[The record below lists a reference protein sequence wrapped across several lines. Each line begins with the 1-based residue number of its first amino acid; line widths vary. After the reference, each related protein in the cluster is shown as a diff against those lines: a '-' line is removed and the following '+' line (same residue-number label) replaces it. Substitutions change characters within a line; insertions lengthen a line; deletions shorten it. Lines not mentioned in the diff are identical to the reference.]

1 MNTRESYAE
10 LQEKILGA
18 RRVWR
23 RGLFWTGAAIV
34 LTGLLAIVVG
44 ESIVDWLMPLPSP
57 VRIALLAGIVIAVGY
72 LLYRHLIQPLRAS
85 LTLRDVALNVERHHP
100 SLEDRLVSAVQ
111 FGNREPNDAI
121 EAHMLQRL
129 LEDTTESVKGI
140 DFKATVDSIRTRK
153 HVGIALLVLAACAL
167 LSLLFPSEIQTS
179 LLRVLV
185 PWEKTEPIL
194 TTKLTVTPGNAR
206 ILRGKSLPIHVTVT
220 GKSADKVV
228 LTYTSPAPLQGT
240 PTPTVGRTSG
250 PDNVEINNVDF
261 GLRKGTS
268 SHQPPV
274 RTPREQQK
282 NAMRTTEK
290 QINMV
295 QNAED
300 KRGFTYEIFNIDAD
314 MEYAVQANEA
324 TSARYTVEVF
334 EMPRVTDIAVA
345 YTYPEYTALKSVV
358 QQGTGDIHAVVGT
371 RAEIRLTTN
380 KAIQTATFTVKNH
393 IKKVD
398 IDNVDGGTTQRDVNV
413 PINLSE
419 RHANDR
425 KMVISDGNILTTTVD
440 VTQDGTYAVELLCID
455 GFNNEIPIEYKIRA
469 VPDNAPEVVI
479 KEPGRDVKATKLEE
493 VQIIAEAKDDYGVEK
508 LSLMY
513 RIGAGDLQELAPA
526 VGGTSGP
533 DNVEIDNVDFG
544 LRKGTSSHQPPVRTP
559 REQQKNAMRTTENT
573 YTFYMEEFD
582 VAPGE
587 VISYYAQATDN
598 NTLTG
603 PGEAS
608 SEIYFI
614 EVRPFNE
621 RFQEEDGEQ
630 GEPAPP
636 TPNIILEL
644 IATQKQ
650 IIRETWKHIN
660 AAPAAVTERFNV
672 GGTSGPDTE
681 EYPQDYQTAVK
692 KTGEKQSEIAAQ
704 TQRFVDEIS
713 MAMQTAAVAPEILM
727 NLEDAVDRMREA
739 SERLNAVQPTEAMPA
754 EQEALE
760 LLIKVSIELPKV
772 LTQMRDSNAQA
783 AENLELEMEELQ
795 SEMEQDR
802 NELEQEMREQTQ
814 EMLEQARE
822 MLEEQQQLN
831 QQSQQL
837 GRENQPS
844 PSEMQQNSQQQGQLS
859 EQAQQMAQQLGQM
872 QGSRQDSGQS
882 SSQSTQSQRT
892 NAQLTQAGQAMQQAG
907 EQMQQASRGMQQQ
920 EPQQSAAKGEQA
932 AARLEEAIEQLER
945 VAAELSDD
953 ALEDAAQ
960 ALQQMTEEQSEVQ
973 QQTQELRN
981 RAAQNVGGT
990 SGPDSAMQPED
1001 FRQASDLANQ
1011 QRELQRDLESLE
1023 GALQQLQEQLNA
1035 ENPEASR
1042 NVADATNRLTEE
1054 QTASDMAT
1062 AQRALQWRNFRAADQ
1077 NQQAVLEA
1085 LEQAQADLQQ
1095 ARANMATTEEEQ
1107 LEAALEQL
1115 QSMEEQMQDI
1125 QRELQAM
1132 EEQEDSP
1139 AHEDTERMPQAIKNL
1154 AEQQQQLQERMQQA
1168 QQAMQG
1174 QNGQDGQD
1182 GQDDAE
1188 NQQEGRAGAE
1198 SNREIEELWLGLLD
1212 TMQHRPSNRSR
1223 PFPKYEFAI
1232 RDLRKLEAALEE
1244 RLNTLQEKKR
1254 LSQVAKE
1261 DVPPEYRR
1269 LVDNYYESLSQ

>member
-34 LTGLLAIVVG
+34 LTGLLVIVVG

-72 LLYRHLIQPLRAS
+72 LLYKHLIKPLRAS
-85 LTLRDVALNVERHHP
+85 LTLRDVALNVERNHP
-100 SLEDRLVSAVQ
+100 NLEDRLVSAVQ
-111 FGNREPNDAI
+111 FGKRETDDAI

-129 LEDTTESVKGI
+129 LEDTTERVKGI
-140 DFKATVDSIRTRK
+140 DFKATVDHGRTRK
-153 HVGIALLVLAACAL
+153 HVGIAALVVAGCAV
-167 LSLLFPSEIQTS
+167 LSLLFPSEIHTS
-179 LLRVLV
+179 LRRVLV

-228 LTYTSPAPLQGT
+228 LTYTSRARLQSAPTEEGT
-240 PTPTVGRTSG
+240 AG
-250 PDNVEINNVDF
+250 
-261 GLRKGTS
+261 
-268 SHQPPV
+268 Q
-274 RTPREQQK
+274 
-282 NAMRTTEK
+282 A
-290 QINMV
+290 INMV
-295 QNAED
+295 QHPED

-380 KAIQTATFTVKNH
+380 KAIQTAKFTVSH
-393 IKKVD
+393 RAREDAPTETDEPAIP
-398 IDNVDGGTTQRDVNV
+398 TQT
-413 PINLSE
+413 E
-419 RHANDR
+419 
-425 KMVISDGNILTTTVD
+425 MVISDGNILTTTVD
-440 VTQDGTYAVELLCID
+440 VTEDGTYAVELLCID

-493 VQIIAEAKDDYGVEK
+493 VQIVAEAKDDYGVEK

-513 RIGAGDLQELAPA
+513 RIGAGELQELAMETPQRE
-526 VGGTSGP
+526 
-533 DNVEIDNVDFG
+533 DKNVVINNVDDR
-544 LRKGTSSHQPPVRTP
+544 LRRQTSLHQQPSLNASPTT
-559 REQQKNAMRTTENT
+559 KNRRGT
-573 YTFYMEEFD
+573 YTFYIEEFD
-582 VAPGE
+582 VEPGE

-603 PGEAS
+603 PGKAS

-621 RFQEEDGEQ
+621 RFQEEEGEP
-630 GEPAPP
+630 GEPAP
-636 TPNIILEL
+636 NVILEL

-660 AAPAAVTERFNV
+660 TAPA
-672 GGTSGPDTE
+672 SITE
-681 EYPQDYQTAVK
+681 EYRFAVK
-692 KTGEKQSEIAAQ
+692 KTGEKQSEMKDK

-739 SERLNAVQPTEAMPA
+739 SDSLNAIQPTEAMPP

-760 LLIKVSIELPKV
+760 LLIKVGIELPKV
-772 LTQMRDSNAQA
+772 LTQMRNSNAQA
-783 AENLELEMEELQ
+783 AENLELELEELQ
-795 SEMEQDR
+795 SEIEQDR
-802 NELEQEMREQTQ
+802 NELDQEMREQTQ
-814 EMLEQARE
+814 EMLEQARG

-859 EQAQQMAQQLGQM
+859 QQAQQMSQQLGQM
-872 QGSRQDSGQS
+872 QGSGQG
-882 SSQSTQSQRT
+882 TQAQR
-892 NAQLTQAGQAMQQAG
+892 LGQAGQAMQQAG
-907 EQMQQASRGMQQQ
+907 EQMQQAAQGMQQQ
-920 EPQQSAAKGEQA
+920 EPQLSAAKGEQA
-932 AARLEEAIEQLER
+932 AAQLEEAIEQLER

-953 ALEDAAQ
+953 ALEDAMQ
-960 ALQQMTEEQSEVQ
+960 ALQQLTEEQSDVQ

-981 RAAQNVGGT
+981 RAAQ
-990 SGPDSAMQPED
+990 SSMQPED
-1001 FRQASDLANQ
+1001 FERASDLANQ
-1011 QRELQRDLESLE
+1011 QRGLQRELESLE
-1023 GALQQLQEQLNA
+1023 GNLRQLQEQLNA

-1042 NVADATNRLTEE
+1042 NVGDAANRLTEE
-1054 QTASDMAT
+1054 QTAGDMAT
-1062 AQRALQWRNFRAADQ
+1062 AQRALQWRSFRAATQ
-1077 NQQAVLEA
+1077 NQQEVLET

-1095 ARANMATTEEEQ
+1095 AQANMATTEEEQ

-1125 QRELQAM
+1125 QRELQSM
-1132 EEQEDSP
+1132 EGQEDTP
-1139 AHEDTERMPQAIKNL
+1139 AQQNRQQQL
-1154 AEQQQQLQERMQQA
+1154 AEQQQQIQERMQQA
-1168 QQAMQG
+1168 MQAMQAMQG
-1174 QNGQDGQD
+1174 QNGQDGE
-1182 GQDDAE
+1182 GDAE

-1223 PFPKYEFAI
+1223 PFPKYDFVI
-1232 RDLRKLEAALEE
+1232 RDLNKLESALEE

-1269 LVDNYYESLSQ
+1269 LVENYYESLSQ

>member
-34 LTGLLAIVVG
+34 FTGLLAIVVG

-57 VRIALLAGIVIAVGY
+57 VRLALLAGLVIAVGY
-72 LLYRHLIQPLRAS
+72 LLYKHLIKPLRAS

-140 DFKATVDSIRTRK
+140 DFKATVDSSRTRK
-153 HVGIALLVLAACAL
+153 HVGIALLVLAGCVV
-167 LSLLFPSEIQTS
+167 LSLLFPSEIHTS

-228 LTYTSPAPLQGT
+228 LTYTARARLQSPPTEEGRSAAPRDALA
-240 PTPTVGRTSG
+240 
-250 PDNVEINNVDF
+250 
-261 GLRKGTS
+261 
-268 SHQPPV
+268 
-274 RTPREQQK
+274 EQ
-282 NAMRTTEK
+282 

-300 KRGFTYEIFNIDAD
+300 KRGFAYELFNIDAD
-314 MEYAVQANEA
+314 IKYYVQANEA
-324 TSARYTVEVF
+324 TSERYTVEVF

-345 YTYPEYTALKSVV
+345 YTYPDYTQLKPVV

-371 RAEIRLTTN
+371 RAEIRITTN
-380 KAIQTATFTVKNH
+380 KAIQTAAFTVKNRAPTET
-393 IKKVD
+393 D
-398 IDNVDGGTTQRDVNV
+398 EPAAEPSAQTPT
-413 PINLSE
+413 E
-419 RHANDR
+419 
-425 KMVISDGNILTTTVD
+425 MVISDGNILTTTVD
-440 VTQDGTYAVELLCID
+440 VTEDGTYAVELLCID
-455 GFNNEIPIEYKIRA
+455 GFNNEIPVEYKIRA

-513 RIGAGDLQELAPA
+513 RIGARDLQELAPEK
-526 VGGTSGP
+526 
-533 DNVEIDNVDFG
+533 VEIDNVDFG
-544 LRKGTSSHQPPVRTP
+544 LRKGTS
-559 REQQKNAMRTTENT
+559 QQLQSSPNASRTTEIRGT

-587 VISYYAQATDN
+587 VISYYAQVTDN
-598 NTLTG
+598 NTRTG

-630 GEPAPP
+630 GEPAP
-636 TPNIILEL
+636 NVILEL

-660 AAPAAVTERFNV
+660 AAPAAVTE
-672 GGTSGPDTE
+672 
-681 EYPQDYQTAVK
+681 EYQSAVK

-772 LTQMRDSNAQA
+772 LTQMRNSNAQA

-814 EMLEQARE
+814 ELLEQARE

-844 PSEMQQNSQQQGQLS
+844 PSEMQQNSQQQAQLS

-872 QGSRQDSGQS
+872 QGSGQG
-882 SSQSTQSQRT
+882 SSQSTQAQR
-892 NAQLTQAGQAMQQAG
+892 LGQAGQAMQQAG
-907 EQMQQASRGMQQQ
+907 EQMQQASQGMQQQ

-953 ALEDAAQ
+953 ALEDAVQ
-960 ALQQMTEEQSEVQ
+960 ALQQMTEEQSDVQ

-981 RAAQNVGGT
+981 RAAQNAEK
-990 SGPDSAMQPED
+990 DSAMQPED

-1035 ENPEASR
+1035 ENPEAAR

-1062 AQRALQWRNFRAADQ
+1062 AQRALQWRSFRAADQ
-1077 NQQAVLEA
+1077 NQRAVLET
-1085 LEQAQADLQQ
+1085 LEQAQSDLQQ

-1132 EEQEDSP
+1132 EAQEDSR
-1139 AHEDTERMPQAIKNL
+1139 AQQERMPQAIKEL

-1212 TMQHRPSNRSR
+1212 TMRHRPSNRSR

>member
-72 LLYRHLIQPLRAS
+72 LLYKHLIKPLRAS
-85 LTLRDVALNVERHHP
+85 LTLRDVALNVERSHP
-100 SLEDRLVSAVQ
+100 NLEDRLVSAVQ
-111 FGNREPNDAI
+111 FGNRETDDAI

-129 LEDTTESVKGI
+129 LEDTTERVKGI
-140 DFKATVDSIRTRK
+140 DFKATVDGSRTRK
-153 HVGIALLVLAACAL
+153 HVGIAALVVAGCAV
-167 LSLLFPSEIQTS
+167 LSLLFPSEIHTS

-185 PWEKTEPIL
+185 PWGKTEPIL

-206 ILRGKSLPIHVTVT
+206 LLRGKSLPIHVTVT

-228 LTYTSPAPLQGT
+228 LTYTSRARLQSALTEEGT
-240 PTPTVGRTSG
+240 AGQ
-250 PDNVEINNVDF
+250 E
-261 GLRKGTS
+261 
-268 SHQPPV
+268 
-274 RTPREQQK
+274 
-282 NAMRTTEK
+282 
-290 QINMV
+290 INMV
-295 QNAED
+295 QNPED
-300 KRGFTYEIFNIDAD
+300 KRGFTYEIFNIDAE
-314 MEYAVQANEA
+314 MEYSVQANEA

-334 EMPRVTDIAVA
+334 EMPRVMDIAVA
-345 YTYPEYTALKSVV
+345 YTYPEYTGLQPVV

-380 KAIQTATFTVKNH
+380 KAIQTAKFTVSRASRE
-393 IKKVD
+393 D
-398 IDNVDGGTTQRDVNV
+398 TPPETDEPAL
-413 PINLSE
+413 PIQTE
-419 RHANDR
+419 
-425 KMVISDGNILTTTVD
+425 MVIADGNILTTTVD
-440 VTQDGTYAVELLCID
+440 VTEDGTYAVELLCID
-455 GFNNEIPIEYKIRA
+455 GFNNEIPIAYKIRA

-493 VQIIAEAKDDYGVEK
+493 VQIVAEAKDDYGVEK

-513 RIGAGDLQELAPA
+513 RVGAGELQELAMETA
-526 VGGTSGP
+526 QGDDRLRGQTS
-533 DNVEIDNVDFG
+533 
-544 LRKGTSSHQPPVRTP
+544 LHQQPLL
-559 REQQKNAMRTTENT
+559 NALRTTKSRRGT
-573 YTFYMEEFD
+573 YTLYIEEFD
-582 VAPGE
+582 VEPGE

-621 RFQEEDGEQ
+621 RFQEEEGEP
-630 GEPAPP
+630 GEPAP
-636 TPNIILEL
+636 NVILEL
-644 IATQKQ
+644 ITTQKQ
-650 IIRETWKHIN
+650 IIRETWRHIN
-660 AAPAAVTERFNV
+660 TAPA
-672 GGTSGPDTE
+672 SITE
-681 EYPQDYQTAVK
+681 EYRFAVK
-692 KTGEKQSEIAAQ
+692 KTGEKQSEIKDK

-739 SERLNAVQPTEAMPA
+739 SDSLNATQPTEAMPP

-772 LTQMRDSNAQA
+772 LTQMRNNNAQA
-783 AENLELEMEELQ
+783 AENLELELEELQ
-795 SEMEQDR
+795 SEIEQDQG
-802 NELEQEMREQTQ
+802 ELEQEMREQTQ

-822 MLEEQQQLN
+822 MLEAQQQLN

-837 GRENQPS
+837 GRESQPS

-859 EQAQQMAQQLGQM
+859 QQAQQLSQQLGQM
-872 QGSRQDSGQS
+872 QGSGQG
-882 SSQSTQSQRT
+882 TPAQR
-892 NAQLTQAGQAMQQAG
+892 LGQAGQAMQQAG
-907 EQMQQASRGMQQQ
+907 EQMQQAGQAMQQQ
-920 EPQQSAAKGEQA
+920 EPQLSAAKGEQA

-945 VAAELSDD
+945 VSAELSDD
-953 ALEDAAQ
+953 ALEDAMQ
-960 ALQQMTEEQSEVQ
+960 ALQQLTQEQSDVQ

-981 RAAQNVGGT
+981 REAQ
-990 SGPDSAMQPED
+990 SSMRQED
-1001 FRQASDLANQ
+1001 FAQASDLANQ
-1011 QRELQRDLESLE
+1011 QRGLQRGLESLE
-1023 GALQQLQEQLNA
+1023 GNLRQLQEQLNA

-1042 NVADATNRLTEE
+1042 NVGDAANRLTEE
-1054 QTASDMAT
+1054 QTAGDMAT
-1062 AQRALQWRNFRAADQ
+1062 AQRALQWRSFRSAAQ
-1077 NQQAVLEA
+1077 NQQEVLET

-1115 QSMEEQMQDI
+1115 QSMEAQMQDI

-1132 EEQEDSP
+1132 EGQEDTP
-1139 AHEDTERMPQAIKNL
+1139 EQQNRQQQL
-1154 AEQQQQLQERMQQA
+1154 AEQQQQIQERMQQA
-1168 QQAMQG
+1168 MQAMQAMQG
-1174 QNGQDGQD
+1174 QNGQDGE
-1182 GQDDAE
+1182 GDAE

-1223 PFPKYEFAI
+1223 PFPKYDFVI
-1232 RDLRKLEAALEE
+1232 RDLNKLESALEE